1 MLSHGFL
8 KNKVP
13 KDLINKFNKICTN
26 FINNK
31 VIESNYFNLNEE
43 IIFQDLRVLEKYFI
57 NDIVSLLNSFNPKL
71 ETIELHIQKS
81 GCECIPP
88 HQDNF
93 YHCVEPEMGLKIL
106 LPLQELNKKRGGLI
120 YIDCDYD
127 FPIQD
132 HIPSSI
138 KNFSSYIEKSVFK
151 NINYTETAYEY
162 ESGDASFH
170 FLNSLHY
177 SLGNKSL
184 SDSLFL
190 VFRYQDPNAKVNLT
204 AQKNYL
210 NCVEEHKKII

>member
-93 YHCVEPEMGLKIL
+93 YHCVEPEMGLK
-106 LPLQELNKKRGGLI
+106 
-120 YIDCDYD
+120 
-127 FPIQD
+127 
-132 HIPSSI
+132 
-138 KNFSSYIEKSVFK
+138 
-151 NINYTETAYEY
+151 
-162 ESGDASFH
+162 
-170 FLNSLHY
+170 
-177 SLGNKSL
+177 
-184 SDSLFL
+184 
-190 VFRYQDPNAKVNLT
+190 
-204 AQKNYL
+204 
-210 NCVEEHKKII
+210 